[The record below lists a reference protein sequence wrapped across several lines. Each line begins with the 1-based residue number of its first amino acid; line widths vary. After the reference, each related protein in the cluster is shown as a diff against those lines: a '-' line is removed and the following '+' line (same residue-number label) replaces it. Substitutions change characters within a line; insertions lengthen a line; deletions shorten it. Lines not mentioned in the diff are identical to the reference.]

1 QFGFKNQGQ
10 CIRFVNTGKGLPTTT
25 TSAATTTTSAVTTT
39 TSAVTTT
46 TSAAT
51 TTTGAVTTTTGAAT
65 TTTGAVTTTT
75 GAATTTTGAV
85 TTTTGAATTTT
96 TQSAA
101 GAFLEFTT
109 GTPGGTCGNTQDGSA
124 ALIKNLTCGG
134 LNIGGGS
141 SIVPEGPTPDGSS
154 SLFALS
160 CTGSSCMIGP

>member
-1 QFGFKNQGQ
+1 
-10 CIRFVNTGKGLPTTT
+10 
-25 TSAATTTTSAVTTT
+25 
-39 TSAVTTT
+39 
-46 TSAAT
+46 
-51 TTTGAVTTTTGAAT
+51 TGAAT

-134 LNIGGGS
+134 PTIGGGS

-160 CTGSSCMIGP
+160 CTGSSCMIGPTSTAPPVNSTAPDCTTTGCNFGTPLPIPNPALPLLTTCVLNTW